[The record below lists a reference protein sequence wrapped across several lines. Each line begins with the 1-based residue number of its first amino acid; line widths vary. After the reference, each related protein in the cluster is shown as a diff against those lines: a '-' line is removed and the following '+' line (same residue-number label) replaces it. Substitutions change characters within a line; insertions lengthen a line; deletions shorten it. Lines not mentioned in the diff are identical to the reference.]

1 LGRYKTLFK
10 TSFTFISK
18 EKPFLAI
25 LAIMLAT
32 HFEFAAQLAA
42 PTIFLTSSYH
52 AYIVV
57 RGILRRSSGAAF
69 SALLH
74 RSRCAFHE
82 HNKNNMKTNEFF
94 SRPSKTVFRDLYRR
108 SIMCPTSTVLSAKSL
123 LV

>member
-1 LGRYKTLFK
+1 VELGGQRHF
-10 TSFTFISK
+10 SK
-18 EKPFLAI
+18 LLLLLYLRKNLFLAI

-82 HNKNNMKTNEFF
+82 QNKNNMKTN
-94 SRPSKTVFRDLYRR
+94 
-108 SIMCPTSTVLSAKSL
+108 
-123 LV
+123 